1 MTPLSSQDLEALKA
15 LAEKATPG
23 EWRWMQREDHA
34 VKLLSTVKAI
44 TGENDIVMVRLE
56 GVRPSDRAFIAAFNP
71 QTALAL
77 LSHIAALEAEKAEAR
92 NTATLL
98 RAEADGLGSML
109 LDVQQDC
116 ITAVQRAETA
126 EAKEYAMS
134 FEYFAA
140 IGKALLDGAMDDC
153 FAAYQV
159 DVAELRE
166 GKKTWTGEQTAHVID
181 RMLAV
186 MIGMNNRLDIVQAE
200 ARRLALEEAQQC
212 SRGCQYDLGFDREM
226 GPLGCKLEDG
236 CVCCGITM
244 AIEALKERP

>member
-1 MTPLSSQDLEALKA
+1 MNSQDLEALKA
-15 LAEKATPG
+15 
-23 EWRWMQREDHA
+23 
-34 VKLLSTVKAI
+34 SC
-44 TGENDIVMVRLE
+44 
-56 GVRPSDRAFIAAFNP
+56 AAFDGP
-71 QTALAL
+71 SETDTFPATVVSQL
-77 LSHIAALEAEKAEAR
+77 LSHITALEAEKAEAR

-200 ARRLALEEAQQC
+200 ARRLALEEAVKALRACAEKHYGTQTVNELC
-212 SRGCQYDLGFDREM
+212 AAILGLLN
-226 GPLGCKLEDG
+226 GQ
-236 CVCCGITM
+236 
-244 AIEALKERP
+244 

>member
-1 MTPLSSQDLEALKA
+1 MNSQDLEALKA
-15 LAEKATPG
+15 
-23 EWRWMQREDHA
+23 
-34 VKLLSTVKAI
+34 SC
-44 TGENDIVMVRLE
+44 
-56 GVRPSDRAFIAAFNP
+56 AAFDGP
-71 QTALAL
+71 SETDTFPATVVSQL
-77 LSHIAALEAEKAEAR
+77 LSHITALEAEKAEAR

-200 ARRLALEEAQQC
+200 ARRLALDEALGKVAEEIAAC
-212 SRGCQYDLGFDREM
+212 EDERNLRPLNSYHWAFWDRARRTASDIEA
-226 GPLGCKLEDG
+226 
-236 CVCCGITM
+236 
-244 AIEALKERP
+244 AILALKERT

>member
-15 LAEKATPG
+15 LAARSIKDLRQYAHEEGQTEEQTARDLG
-23 EWRWMQREDHA
+23 LAD
-34 VKLLSTVKAI
+34 LLDNACKAI
-44 TGENDIVMVRLE
+44 T
-56 GVRPSDRAFIAAFNP
+56 
-71 QTALAL
+71 
-77 LSHIAALEAEKAEAR
+77 ALEAEKAEAR
-92 NTATLL
+92 NAATLL

-126 EAKEYAMS
+126 EAKEYTMS

-200 ARRLALEEAQQC
+200 ARRLALEEAEQAMHALKDKR
-212 SRGCQYDLGFDREM
+212 SGADLSAQNAWS
-226 GPLGCKLEDG
+226 DG
-236 CVCCGITM
+236 IA
-244 AIEALKERP
+244 AIIALKERT